1 MESILNRIKQWI
13 VANKDDIILLIGVI
27 LISLLSFALG
37 FILAKQREKEPIKIE
52 NGEKNSLSRSNNY
65 RW

>member
-1 MESILNRIKQWI
+1 MSSILNRTKQWI
-13 VANKDDIILLIGVI
+13 LEHKDDIILLIAVV

-52 NGEKNSLSRSNNY
+52 NGEKNSLSRSYNY

>member
-1 MESILNRIKQWI
+1 MSSILNRTKQWI
-13 VANKDDIILLIGVI
+13 VEHKDDIILLIAVV

-52 NGEKNSLSRSNNY
+52 KIPQIHFVNFGGPS
-65 RW
+65 